1 MGSKY
6 KIGKAF
12 YSELKESISDLGKR
26 YRKETGKKRSSIFDK
41 SFRKIVQSRVD
52 RILEGD
58 RYVKKSLNGSTKKYN
73 ELMKVRDKF
82 NAGGTMSKKKKKTKD
97 PLISKYKRIR
107 NTIIAAPEAVPIG
120 EAIIDLIGMGGF
132 DDGALV
138 SKKRKKLRPVK
149 PKKLESVKPSE
160 KQIPESNKGLKPI
173 PPENKGLK
181 KLPRGVRNKMGYM
194 KDGGKAKV
202 SKLGSEKDP
211 MTMLNQ
217 MLDKKIPPLTRKEK
231 IKLKAIDIKDKTK
244 KVIKY
249 GGYSNP
255 KKKSTG
261 GSVIVPVKIGKNKP
275 TKIM

>member
-41 SFRKIVQSRVD
+41 PFRKIVQSRVD

-82 NAGGTMSKKKKKTKD
+82 SAGGTMSKKKKKTKD
-97 PLISKYKRIR
+97 PLVSKYKRIR
-107 NTIIAAPEAVPIG
+107 NTILAAPEAVSIG
-120 EAIIDLIGMGGF
+120 EAVTDLIGMGGF

-138 SKKRKKLRPVK
+138 SKKPKKLRPVK

-194 KDGGKAKV
+194 QG
-202 SKLGSEKDP
+202 
-211 MTMLNQ
+211 
-217 MLDKKIPPLTRKEK
+217 
-231 IKLKAIDIKDKTK
+231 
-244 KVIKY
+244 
-249 GGYSNP
+249 
-255 KKKSTG
+255 G
-261 GSVIVPVKIGKNKP
+261 GSVVVSVKIGRNKP